1 MSDVSSEEARSMA
14 ANWEFGQRY
23 PAPAGCATAYIVT
36 SEEALA
42 ARAEAEK
49 KHRQL
54 RPMESDQNEQ
64 VRSA

>member
-1 MSDVSSEEARSMA
+1 MSDVSSEEAISMA

-23 PAPAGCATAYIVT
+23 PALAGCATSYVVN

-49 KHRQL
+49 RRQ
-54 RPMESDQNEQ
+54 
-64 VRSA
+64 V